1 MTEKEL
7 MLSGQLYR
15 ANDAELFQERKNA
28 RKLTH
33 LINNATEE
41 ETDKQ
46 QALFRELLGS
56 IGETF
61 WIEPPFR
68 CDYGSN
74 IHIGNDFYC
83 NFDCIIL
90 DVCDVNIG
98 NNVFFGPRVG
108 IYAAGHPVDADI
120 RNAMLEYGKPVN
132 IGNNV
137 WIGGNVVITPGV
149 TIGDN
154 VIIGSGAVVTKDI
167 PSGVIAAGNP
177 CKIIREITDEDKK
190 YWEAQK
196 KAQL

>member
-1 MTEKEL
+1 MKEKEL
-7 MLSGQLYR
+7 MLSGRLYR
-15 ANDAELFQERKNA
+15 ADDDELTTERRRA
-28 RKLTH
+28 RKLTR

-41 ETDKQ
+41 ETEKQ
-46 QALFRELLGS
+46 QELFRELLGS
-56 IGETF
+56 IGENF

-90 DVCDVNIG
+90 DVCDVKIG

-108 IYAAGHPVDADI
+108 IYAAGHPVDAEI
-120 RNAMLEYGKPVN
+120 RNTMLEYGKPVT

-137 WIGGNVVITPGV
+137 WVGGNVVITPGV

-154 VIIGSGAVVTKDI
+154 VVIGSGAVVTKDI

-177 CKIIREITDEDKK
+177 CKVIRAITEEDKK
-190 YWEAQK
+190 YWEEQK